1 MRRKFLSVVL
11 CVCMML
17 TMAPFAFAEE
27 GNTGSSSSNDGGSAV
42 AKVGETPYNTLQEAI
57 NNATD
62 DATITLLRNVSFSS
76 EVTLDL
82 SGKTINTDGNTI
94 SVNSGTLTVTGNG
107 TIQNDRTGVEDNEHA
122 LFHVNSGATLNITN
136 GTFKSASCQLLE
148 VAGTCNI
155 DTASFECTT
164 ENNTYDSHSMIVV
177 YGENAL
183 LNFKSGSVTMKGST
197 VPSDGMYGI
206 YASKGGSVTLGDSE
220 TKEGPTI
227 TSHFAALG
235 INHETSPST
244 WNIYGGTYT
253 STAKASTEWWK
264 YFCGAMYLA
273 GNCEVNIYDGTFN
286 GGNYTLS
293 MPWADAD
300 VKLTINGGTFNE
312 TDGDGILYFRKNT
325 ATETTTS
332 PSATINSGTFN
343 GTLVCGD
350 KDVKDVVVTGGTFNP
365 DCNSTYKA
373 VAIVDGKAYTS
384 LASAIAVADGKT
396 VQLISNTTEN
406 VTIPSGKSITLD
418 LNGHKIVNSS
428 TAQDKNVADNL
439 RKHTIT
445 NNGTL
450 TIMDS
455 VGTGVVDNVS
465 HGRAALYNAG
475 TISEI
480 KGGKFTRSV
489 DNSTDAS
496 SAKGNSYYVVENKE
510 GATITAIS
518 AGDFLAVG
526 KFSSLFR
533 NGGTIGEIS
542 GGTFTQ
548 DGFIAFKNEG
558 TVNKISGGTFSSKDE
573 SCIQN
578 WGTIGE
584 ICGGAIT
591 AGSIG
596 IWNFSSDKYSSAGKV
611 TNISGGEIKGTTA
624 AIRLNDYD
632 ATYLNPTKP
641 SSTNRASATISG
653 GKINGV
659 LQVNANTTLTITGGY
674 FTTDPTAY
682 LANGKGLV
690 DSDLAGYYKV
700 GNSTVDVDTEVK
712 AGAPSVSI
720 PTDSGLTED
729 DVKNAATSQATQASL
744 AKAASS
750 LTSDQSIV
758 GTKEEAK
765 AKLGS
770 IAGNDSTITVVVQPY
785 LDVKVTEVNNNA
797 ATMSVNISAQ
807 YNIIATTDPNNIK
820 LPKEGENNA
829 NAVILK
835 EKQDMSVSKPVT
847 IKLPLPSNFDTA
859 GDKLSIKHTKG
870 NGSIEYYTGTVTTDK
885 NNNKFVTFTTNGFSP
900 FVIYAASANVA
911 SIGDGENEQV
921 FTSFQAAVDAVEN
934 GGTIK
939 ALKNIDS
946 TVSGNKSFKVN
957 ANDKTVKLTAAS
969 GYNLTKDA
977 TGKYTVFRQS
987 SGGPGSSGG
996 SISAPTTYNVNVNA
1010 ATNGA
1015 VAADKKTASKG
1026 TTVTVTASP
1035 SKGYV
1040 VDAVKVVDK
1049 DGKDVAVTE
1058 KDGKYV
1064 FTMPA
1069 SAVTVTGS
1077 FKAETPA
1084 PVALPFTDVK
1094 SGNWFYD
1101 AVKYAYEQGLMT
1113 GTSATTFAPNGTMNR
1128 AMIVTVL
1135 YRLEKS
1141 PAVTGA
1147 SKFTD
1152 VPAGQWYSDAVAWA
1166 AANKIVNGY
1175 DETTFGPMNA
1185 VTREQMAAIL
1195 FRYEQVKGLENV
1207 TLEENLNR
1215 FPDQN
1220 KISAY
1225 AIPALQWAV
1234 GQKII
1239 NGNADGTLDP
1249 TGTATRAQV
1258 AQIFTNLL
1266 NK

>member
-17 TMAPFAFAEE
+17 TMAPFAFATE
-27 GNTGSSSSNDGGSAV
+27 GEDSKTPESVV
-42 AKVGETPYNTLQEAI
+42 AKIGDQGYSTLQAAI
-57 NNATD
+57 DAATNTQ
-62 DATITLLRNVSFSS
+62 TITLLRDI
-76 EVTLDL
+76 DL
-82 SGKTINTDGNTI
+82 ARTI
-94 SVNSGTLTVTGNG
+94 SVSNKTITLNLAGYKLYNTADLWDQPSENDHNWSLISVRGAGNLTITGNG
-107 TIQNDRTGVEDNEHA
+107 TLQAKGNDCYAVD
-122 LFHVNSGATLNITN
+122 V
-136 GTFKSASCQLLE
+136 Q
-148 VAGTCNI
+148 
-155 DTASFECTT
+155 D
-164 ENNTYDSHSMIVV
+164 
-177 YGENAL
+177 
-183 LNFKSGSVTMKGST
+183 GST
-197 VPSDGMYGI
+197 
-206 YASKGGSVTLGDSE
+206 
-220 TKEGPTI
+220 
-227 TSHFAALG
+227 
-235 INHETSPST
+235 
-244 WNIYGGTYT
+244 
-253 STAKASTEWWK
+253 
-264 YFCGAMYLA
+264 
-273 GNCEVNIYDGTFN
+273 
-286 GGNYTLS
+286 
-293 MPWADAD
+293 
-300 VKLTINGGTFNE
+300 LTIE
-312 TDGDGILYFRKNT
+312 
-325 ATETTTS
+325 
-332 PSATINSGTFN
+332 N
-343 GTLVCGD
+343 GTLVGNIHAVYVYKGTAYIKGGTYSVQQKYPQTGKGD
-350 KDVKDVVVTGGTFNP
+350 EFVLNCYDANRSNGSATISVSGGSFINFNPANCQAEGANTNFCAEGYSTKQEDEKYTVMGPVAAIDEHNYATLSAAVDAVEAADNKTVTLLKDVTEDVVIP
-365 DCNSTYKA
+365 
-373 VAIVDGKAYTS
+373 
-384 LASAIAVADGKT
+384 ADKT
-396 VQLISNTTEN
+396 V
-406 VTIPSGKSITLD
+406 TLD
-418 LNGHKIVNSS
+418 LNGKKLTNVN
-428 TAQDKNVADNL
+428 N
-439 RKHTIT
+439 HTII

-450 TIMDS
+450 IIT
-455 VGTGVVDNVS
+455 GTGTVDNVT
-465 HGRAALYNAG
+465 HQKAALYNKGTVTVNGGTFDRSQENGKTKEDSGNNSWYTIKNVGTMTVKDGVTVQTAG
-475 TISEI
+475 NN
-480 KGGKFTRSV
+480 
-489 DNSTDAS
+489 NS
-496 SAKGNSYYVVENKE
+496 
-510 GATITAIS
+510 
-518 AGDFLAVG
+518 LG
-526 KFSSLFR
+526 KFSSLVSNGYFNNSDFTNNKGIDNPNLTIEGGNFLGGLNTIKNDDR
-533 NGGTIGEIS
+533 ATLTINNGTFSNYYQAVVQNHNIAEIKGGTFTAASDATSTTFGVDNCGCAESIDLGTLTIS
-542 GGTFTQ
+542 GGTFT
-548 DGFIAFKNEG
+548 G
-558 TVNKISGGTFSSKDE
+558 
-573 SCIQN
+573 
-578 WGTIGE
+578 
-584 ICGGAIT
+584 
-591 AGSIG
+591 
-596 IWNFSSDKYSSAGKV
+596 
-611 TNISGGEIKGTTA
+611 
-624 AIRLNDYD
+624 
-632 ATYLNPTKP
+632 ATYAVFDR
-641 SSTNRASATISG
+641 STQSPNITISG
-653 GKINGV
+653 GNFAAAKASIAKGTTS
-659 LQVNANTTLTITGGY
+659 NATISVTGGY

-682 LANGKGLV
+682 LATGKGLV

-700 GNSTVDVDTEVK
+700 GDSTVDVDTEVK

-720 PTDSGLTED
+720 PTDSGFTED
-729 DVKNAATSQATQASL
+729 DVKSAATSQATQASL

-750 LTSDQSIV
+750 LTSNSSVV
-758 GTKEEAK
+758 GTKKEAK
-765 AKLGS
+765 EKLGS
-770 IAGNDSTITVVVQPY
+770 IAGEDATITVVVQPY

-797 ATMSVNISAQ
+797 ATMSVNISAL
-807 YNIIATTDPNNIK
+807 YNVIATTNPDNII
-820 LPKEGENNA
+820 LTGTDV
-829 NAVILK
+829 NAVNLK
-835 EKQDMSVSKPVT
+835 TAQHMSVSKPIT

-859 GDKLSIKHTKG
+859 GDKLSIKHTKE
-870 NGSIEYYTGTVTTDK
+870 NGSIEYYTGTVSTEGEGDSAKTY
-885 NNNKFVTFTTNGFSP
+885 VTFTTNGFSP

-911 SIGDGENEQV
+911 SIGNNV
-921 FTSFQAAVDAVEN
+921 YPSFQAAVDAAQNNDEITLLKGDAVSATMT
-934 GGTIK
+934 GSSKTIK
-939 ALKNIDS
+939 VKAGSGVTTSINVTVNGESKTLDS
-946 TVSGNKSFKVN
+946 TTTEVTF
-957 ANDKTVKLTAAS
+957 T
-969 GYNLTKDA
+969 
-977 TGKYTVFRQS
+977 YTRPS

-996 SISAPTTYNVNVNA
+996 SISAPTTYAVNVNA

-1101 AVKYAYEQGLMT
+1101 AVKYAYAQGLMT

>member
-17 TMAPFAFAEE
+17 TMAPFAFAAVETTE
-27 GNTGSSSSNDGGSAV
+27 SATTNQSSNSSGSGSGTVTPTAGITTEDALRTAITKAATAENKIVTLDDDIALTSQLTINTSITLNGNGHTIKANNASWSTDNSSKHLVSIETGSNKVAFNDVVFDCNNQADNIQVYKSSDVTFNNITLQNSKSTYADMIVNASSVTVTGTLTASKSINVGWGNSISDVSSCSFNAESATLEGVVAVYTGSDDVTNAGNSSSRFTLKLPDGWVNAPSEQTPIQYLPAV
-42 AKVGETPYNTLQEAI
+42 AKVGDTSYASISAAVNAIEKAGTVTLLKNSVEAI
-57 NNATD
+57 
-62 DATITLLRNVSFSS
+62 
-76 EVTLDL
+76 
-82 SGKTINTDGNTI
+82 
-94 SVNSGTLTVTGNG
+94 
-107 TIQNDRTGVEDNEHA
+107 
-122 LFHVNSGATLNITN
+122 
-136 GTFKSASCQLLE
+136 
-148 VAGTCNI
+148 
-155 DTASFECTT
+155 
-164 ENNTYDSHSMIVV
+164 
-177 YGENAL
+177 
-183 LNFKSGSVTMKGST
+183 
-197 VPSDGMYGI
+197 
-206 YASKGGSVTLGDSE
+206 
-220 TKEGPTI
+220 
-227 TSHFAALG
+227 
-235 INHETSPST
+235 
-244 WNIYGGTYT
+244 
-253 STAKASTEWWK
+253 
-264 YFCGAMYLA
+264 
-273 GNCEVNIYDGTFN
+273 
-286 GGNYTLS
+286 
-293 MPWADAD
+293 
-300 VKLTINGGTFNE
+300 
-312 TDGDGILYFRKNT
+312 
-325 ATETTTS
+325 
-332 PSATINSGTFN
+332 
-343 GTLVCGD
+343 
-350 KDVKDVVVTGGTFNP
+350 
-365 DCNSTYKA
+365 
-373 VAIVDGKAYTS
+373 
-384 LASAIAVADGKT
+384 
-396 VQLISNTTEN
+396 
-406 VTIPSGKSITLD
+406 TIPADKTITLD

-428 TAQDKNVADNL
+428 APQKNTVADNF

-489 DNSTDAS
+489 DNSTDAT
-496 SAKGNSYYVVENKE
+496 SANGNSWYVVYNAEN
-510 GATITAIS
+510 ATITKIS
-518 AGDFLAVG
+518 AGDFLAIG
-526 KFSSLFR
+526 NFSSLFS
-533 NGGTIGEIS
+533 NCGTIGEIS
-542 GGTFTQ
+542 GGTFKQ

-558 TVNKISGGTFSSKDE
+558 TIIKISGGTFSSRDE

-578 WGTIGE
+578 WGSIHE
-584 ICGGAIT
+584 ICGGTIT
-591 AGSIG
+591 SGSIG
-596 IWNFSSDKYSSAGKV
+596 IWNFSSDTYNSAGEV

-632 ATYLNPTKP
+632 ATYLEPATP
-641 SSTNRASATISG
+641 SSKNKASATISG

-659 LQVNANTTLTITGGY
+659 LQVNTNTTLTITGGL

-682 LANGKGLV
+682 C
-690 DSDLAGYYKV
+690 
-700 GNSTVDVDTEVK
+700 
-712 AGAPSVSI
+712 
-720 PTDSGLTED
+720 
-729 DVKNAATSQATQASL
+729 
-744 AKAASS
+744 
-750 LTSDQSIV
+750 
-758 GTKEEAK
+758 GTKD
-765 AKLGS
+765 
-770 IAGNDSTITVVVQPY
+770 GNQLTGIPSTEPGYAFTVGRASTKVKPATAAP
-785 LDVKVTEVNNNA
+785 DVKVPDSMTQEEKIA
-797 ATMSVNISAQ
+797 ATTIGQSVQDTTGVLSAAANEAAKEISDSQIADATKQLKDEIPSTGGQQQVYTYAQTYLKVTPTAVTKNDESITSITLDIQPMSRVVASTVNLSTDTDAQLITEGTGKNAVVLKNSETELLNIKTMVISFELPAGFVRANDNGTYPNVYVQ
-807 YNIIATTDPNNIK
+807 HKGHEYTATVTEKPQAEGTTSATTLIATFTNPDGFSEFTISSTSTAVAKIGDNSYTTLQAAIDAVQN
-820 LPKEGENNA
+820 GE
-829 NAVILK
+829 
-835 EKQDMSVSKPVT
+835 T
-847 IKLPLPSNFDTA
+847 INV
-859 GDKLSIKHTKG
+859 
-870 NGSIEYYTGTVTTDK
+870 TGTDL
-885 NNNKFVTFTTNGFSP
+885 
-900 FVIYAASANVA
+900 SA
-911 SIGDGENEQV
+911 
-921 FTSFQAAVDAVEN
+921 
-934 GGTIK
+934 
-939 ALKNIDS
+939 
-946 TVSGNKSFKVN
+946 TVSGNKSF
-957 ANDKTVKLTAAS
+957 TVTGKSVTLTAAS
-969 GYNLTKDA
+969 GYNLTKNNNV
-977 TGKYTVFRQS
+977 YTVSRQHSGSSS
-987 SGGPGSSGG
+987 SG
-996 SISAPTTYNVNVNA
+996 TTASYNVNVNA

-1101 AVKYAYEQGLMT
+1101 AVKYAYAQGLMT

>member
-1 MRRKFLSVVL
+1 MRRKFLSIVL

-17 TMAPFAFAEE
+17 TMAPFAFATE
-27 GNTGSSSSNDGGSAV
+27 GQPSSSGGSA
-42 AKVGETPYNTLQEAI
+42 
-57 NNATD
+57 
-62 DATITLLRNVSFSS
+62 
-76 EVTLDL
+76 
-82 SGKTINTDGNTI
+82 SG
-94 SVNSGTLTVTGNG
+94 
-107 TIQNDRTGVEDNEHA
+107 
-122 LFHVNSGATLNITN
+122 
-136 GTFKSASCQLLE
+136 
-148 VAGTCNI
+148 
-155 DTASFECTT
+155 
-164 ENNTYDSHSMIVV
+164 
-177 YGENAL
+177 
-183 LNFKSGSVTMKGST
+183 SGSVTPVAQVGDTTYGTLRAAVAAVQDGGTVKLLRDAIGAGIGTYRIAGTDNQGNAKITSKSFTIDFDGHTYSVNTPAVGST
-197 VPSDGMYGI
+197 GYETQGFHFEWSGSAESIPTITLKNGTLDVASEHDSNMKLLIQNYCNLTLDSMVVDGSNLENGWGTYTYITSNCCGTTLIKDTKIFGGDAQKNVAFDVDGCRSAYDNTPVKITVEGNSEILGRIEVNDSDNK
-206 YASKGGSVTLGDSE
+206 SENTLTVKGGSFTDVATAVKYAE
-220 TKEGPTI
+220 NNATI
-227 TSHFAALG
+227 KVAQ
-235 INHETSPST
+235 
-244 WNIYGGTYT
+244 
-253 STAKASTEWWK
+253 
-264 YFCGAMYLA
+264 
-273 GNCEVNIYDGTFN
+273 D
-286 GGNYTLS
+286 
-293 MPWADAD
+293 
-300 VKLTINGGTFNE
+300 
-312 TDGDGILYFRKNT
+312 
-325 ATETTTS
+325 TTS
-332 PSATINSGTFN
+332 
-343 GTLVCGD
+343 
-350 KDVKDVVVTGGTFNP
+350 DVVVP
-365 DCNSTYKA
+365 
-373 VAIVDGKAYTS
+373 
-384 LASAIAVADGKT
+384 ADKT
-396 VQLISNTTEN
+396 
-406 VTIPSGKSITLD
+406 ITLD

-428 TAQDKNVADNL
+428 TAQDNTVADNL

-584 ICGGAIT
+584 ICGSAIT

-682 LANGKGLV
+682 LAQDKGLV
-690 DSDLAGYYKV
+690 DSDLAGYYKI
-700 GNSTVDVDTEVK
+700 GDSTVNVDTKVK
-712 AGAPSVSI
+712 AGNPSVSV
-720 PTDSGLTED
+720 PDNSGLNKVDIE
-729 DVKNAATSQATQASL
+729 NAAKSQATQTSL

-758 GTKEEAK
+758 GTEEDAK
-765 AKLGS
+765 KALGDKVQ
-770 IAGNDSTITVVVQPY
+770 GNQPITVVVQPY
-785 LDVKVTEVNNNA
+785 LDVKVVEVNNDA
-797 ATMSVNISAQ
+797 AAMSVYISAL
-807 YNIIATTDPNNIK
+807 YNVIATTDPNNIR

-859 GDKLSIKHTKG
+859 GNKLSIKHTKG
-870 NGSIEYYTGTVTTDK
+870 NGSIEYYTGTVTTDE

-911 SIGDGENEQV
+911 SIGDGANQKV
-921 FTSFQAAVDAVEN
+921 YPTLQAAIDAVKN
-934 GGTIK
+934 GETINVTGTGLS
-939 ALKNIDS
+939 A
-946 TVSGNKSFKVN
+946 TVSGSKTFKVTGQ
-957 ANDKTVKLTAAS
+957 TVNLTAAY
-969 GYNLTKDA
+969 GYNMTSTPGDT
-977 TGKYTVFRQS
+977 TGITTYTVSHQS
-987 SGGPGSSGG
+987 SGSPGSSGG
-996 SISAPTTYNVNVNA
+996 SISAPTTYAVNVNA